1 MEYTISHLVNMYL
14 TDAINDEE
22 MSDIL
27 IQLSEE
33 QLKEFFELVKERSAK
48 RA

>member
-1 MEYTISHLVNMYL
+1 MEYTISHLANMYL
-14 TDAINDEE
+14 TDVINDEE
-22 MSDIL
+22 MSYIL
-27 IQLSEE
+27 TQLSEE